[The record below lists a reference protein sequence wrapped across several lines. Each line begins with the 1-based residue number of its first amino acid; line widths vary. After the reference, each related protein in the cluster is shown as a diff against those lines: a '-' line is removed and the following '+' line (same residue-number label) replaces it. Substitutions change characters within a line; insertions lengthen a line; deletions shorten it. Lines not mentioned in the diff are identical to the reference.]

1 LIAEGHPSDAY
12 PLRKQANWVWRIY
25 SVARCNERNEWE
37 GHVDRRTFLKL
48 STAGALAYGIQGT
61 LNPVALLAGT
71 DARQPLVTRY
81 KVTDSHFHY
90 VDFLQKSEG
99 MAALLQSMDT
109 AGVAHIM
116 FSGMPLVKKWD
127 KSEPEE
133 PRYYLDDNARTYWYS
148 ATDFVIARRCLEL
161 PQTLRSRFHPFI
173 CGFNATDKHAVLHV
187 ERMLEEYPGL
197 WQGIG
202 EVFGHRDDL
211 TNLTYGETAR
221 ANHPALDAVY
231 ELAARKNLPV
241 SLHNNATARNRLDR
255 PIYVHEVQEALAR
268 HPKTIIIWAHAGLS
282 RYLDLDQI
290 AYTGLLREMLA
301 KHANLYIDLSWLVFE
316 NYIKAQGASEKIYPQ
331 WLALIDA
338 FADRFMIGSDN
349 IGHFASYHGNIR
361 KYDAL
366 LDALDAEKAHKI
378 AFSNFLSLLPGT

>member
-1 LIAEGHPSDAY
+1 M
-12 PLRKQANWVWRIY
+12 N
-25 SVARCNERNEWE
+25 
-37 GHVDRRTFLKL
+37 RRTFLKI
-48 STAGALAYGIQGT
+48 STAGALAYGLQGT
-61 LNPVALLAGT
+61 LNPIALPANT
-71 DARQPLVTRY
+71 DASESPDIKY

-90 VDFLQKSEG
+90 VDFLQKTEG
-99 MAALLQSMDT
+99 MAALLHAMDT

-116 FSGMPLVKKWD
+116 FSGMPLTKKWD

-133 PRYYLDDNARTYWYS
+133 PRYYLDDSARTYWYS

-161 PQTLRSRFHPFI
+161 PQAARARFHPFI
-173 CGFNATDKHAVLHV
+173 CGFNATDKHAVLHI
-187 ERMLEEYPGL
+187 ERMLAEYPGL

-231 ELAARKNLPV
+231 ELAAQKNLPV

-255 PIYVHEVQEALAR
+255 PIYVHEVRQALAR

-290 AYTGLLREMLA
+290 AYTGLLREMLT

-316 NYIKAQGASEKIYPQ
+316 NYIMAQDASQKIRPE
-331 WLALIDA
+331 WLTLIDDY
-338 FADRFMIGSDN
+338 ADRFMIGSDN
-349 IGHFASYHGNIR
+349 IGHFASYNGNIT
-361 KYDAL
+361 KYYAL
-366 LDALDAEKAHKI
+366 LNALDAEKAHKV
-378 AFSNFLSLLPGT
+378 AFNNFLSLLPGK